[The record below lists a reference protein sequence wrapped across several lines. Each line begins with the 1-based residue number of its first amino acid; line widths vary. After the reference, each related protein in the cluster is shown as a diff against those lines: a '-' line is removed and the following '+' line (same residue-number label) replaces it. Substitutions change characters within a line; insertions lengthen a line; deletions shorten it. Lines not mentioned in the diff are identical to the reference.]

1 MDLHFHW
8 GGGRGREE
16 TFRKR
21 LLFSCRPPAQ
31 GNRRKAGGSALAFP
45 PAFIVSLPLPCLH
58 PMVQALPSEAK
69 QQQGK
74 VETELGVSWEGT
86 QVKGSEGSGGA
97 EVESVEV
104 KGNRSVWA

>member
-1 MDLHFHW
+1 
-8 GGGRGREE
+8 
-16 TFRKR
+16 
-21 LLFSCRPPAQ
+21 
-31 GNRRKAGGSALAFP
+31 
-45 PAFIVSLPLPCLH
+45 
-58 PMVQALPSEAK
+58 MVQALPSEAK

-97 EVESVEV
+97 EVEPVEV